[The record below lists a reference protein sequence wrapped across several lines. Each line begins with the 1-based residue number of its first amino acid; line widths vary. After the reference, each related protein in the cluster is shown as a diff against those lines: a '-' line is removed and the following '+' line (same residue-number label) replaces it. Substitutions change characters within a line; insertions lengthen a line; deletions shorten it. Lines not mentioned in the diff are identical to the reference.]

1 MNTRTQRLITL
12 VSVAAMGAG
21 LTTFLSEP
29 AQATATRSFELDD
42 AASFSLGELHH
53 AAVESNGQVH
63 ASVGLTRVALP
74 AELGVV
80 YAQARGSDG
89 AIYLGTGEGGRIYR
103 VRNEQVDVFAETGQ
117 MLVSSLV
124 FGDGGVLYAG
134 TVPEGR
140 IYAIAT
146 TGTQAGQ
153 PREFARPTPPATGN
167 QTGTQ
172 TGSQGPSAT
181 GTQAAA
187 TGTQA
192 PTSVVAAATAPTPDA
207 APGPAPAE
215 SVWDLAWDAS
225 HQRLYAATGAQGH
238 VFAIDPQGRT
248 ELLWDAPAAHA
259 MSLAIGA
266 EGVLFVGTS
275 DDAVVARITSPFT
288 NQHRTEI
295 AWDFPGN
302 EITDLAFRDGVLV
315 IAANEFPAPPAAST
329 GPTKRTASSMRG
341 ARPGVAKGRI
351 WTLSAD
357 GRAERVWANED
368 GHVTRLSLGEQGLIY
383 GALGTDGRVVRISPD
398 RTSAIWL
405 DVDEREVLALDMTG
419 NAPFLA
425 TGDAAA
431 FYRLQAERPEDPHW
445 TSKVLDAELV
455 SRWGQLTWRGT
466 GTLRMETR
474 SGNVERP
481 DETWSD
487 WSTAITAP
495 GPIHSP
501 AARFLQIRTTFISAD
516 ASLRALQAFYLPQNQ
531 RPVLSDVGL
540 KARTTKRVEGEA
552 PAPSPQLG
560 LSWKVES
567 VDGDRLRYRV
577 RFREE
582 SQSVWRDLLRD
593 SETLTATEYQW
604 NTSSVPDGFYVVQVE
619 ASDEPS
625 NPDVYTLRAMANSE
639 PLLVDNHPP
648 DLVDVRT
655 TGTHVTGRATDTMG
669 PIARLEVAIDGGE
682 WRMFFPA
689 DDLFDTREERFDL
702 DLATLTTTRPLTP
715 GSHIVAIRTQ
725 DAAGNMVSAE
735 TSIDIAAAPSTP
747 VAPRTRRPTR

>member
-1 MNTRTQRLITL
+1 MHTRTQRLATL
-12 VSVAAMGAG
+12 VSVAALGAG
-21 LTTFLSEP
+21 ITVGLSEP
-29 AQATATRSFELDD
+29 AQATATRSFEIDD
-42 AASFSLGELHH
+42 AAAFSLGELHH
-53 AAVESNGQVH
+53 AAVESNGHVH
-63 ASVGLTRVALP
+63 ASVGLSRIALP
-74 AELGVV
+74 PELGVV
-80 YAQARGSDG
+80 YSQARAADG

-103 VRNEQVDVFAETGQ
+103 VRGEQVDVFAETSQ

-140 IYAIAT
+140 IFAIPT
-146 TGTQAGQ
+146 TGAQAGQ
-153 PREFARPTPPATGN
+153 LREFARPTPPVTASQTASQTGTQGSTTGT

-172 TGSQGPSAT
+172 TG
-181 GTQAAA
+181 
-187 TGTQA
+187 
-192 PTSVVAAATAPTPDA
+192 SVVAAATAPAPDV
-207 APGPAPAE
+207 APAPSPAE
-215 SVWDLAWDAS
+215 SIWDLAWDAA

-238 VFAIDPQGRT
+238 VFAIDPQGHT

-259 MSLAIGA
+259 MSLAIGN
-266 EGVLFVGTS
+266 EGVLYVGTS

-302 EITDLAFRDGVLV
+302 EITDLAFQDGVLV
-315 IAANEFPAPPAAST
+315 VAANEFPAPPSASA
-329 GPTKRTASSMRG
+329 GPTKRTASSTRG
-341 ARPGVAKGRI
+341 ARPAVGHGRI
-351 WTLSAD
+351 WTLAAD
-357 GRAERVWANED
+357 GRAERLWANED
-368 GHVTRLSLGEQGLIY
+368 GHVTRLSLGANGVIF
-383 GALGTDGRVVRISPD
+383 GALGTDGRVVRIAPD
-398 RTSAIWL
+398 RTSAVWL

-419 NAPFLA
+419 TAPFLA

-455 SRWGQLTWRGT
+455 SRFGQLTWRGT
-466 GTLRMETR
+466 GTIRMETR

-487 WSTAITAP
+487 WSAP
-495 GPIHSP
+495 IISSGPIHSP
-501 AARFLQIRTTFISAD
+501 AARFLQIRATFVTEGAT
-516 ASLRALQAFYLPQNQ
+516 LRALQAFYLPQNQ

-540 KARTTKRVEGEA
+540 KARTTKRVEGEP

-582 SQSVWRDLLRD
+582 SQTVWRDLLRD
-593 SETLTATEYQW
+593 SEVLAATEYQW

-648 DLVDVRT
+648 ELVDVRAN
-655 TGTHVTGRATDTMG
+655 GTHVTGRATDTMG

-682 WRMFFPA
+682 WRMFFPS

-702 DLATLTTTRPLTP
+702 DLTTLTTSRALTP
-715 GSHIVAIRTQ
+715 GAHIIAIRTQ
-725 DAAGNMVSAE
+725 DSAGNGVTAE
-735 TSIDIAAAPSTP
+735 TTVDIPAAAAPA
-747 VAPRTRRPTR
+747 APRPRRPAR

>member
-1 MNTRTQRLITL
+1 MNTRTQRLVTL
-12 VSVAAMGAG
+12 VSVAALGAG
-21 LTTFLSEP
+21 LSVGLSEP
-29 AQATATRSFELDD
+29 AQATSTRSFELDD

-63 ASVGLTRVALP
+63 ASVGLTRIALP
-74 AELGVV
+74 ADLGVV
-80 YAQARGSDG
+80 YSQARGDDG
-89 AIYLGTGEGGRIYR
+89 AIYLGTGEGGRVYR
-103 VRNEQVDVFAETGQ
+103 VRGEQVDLFAETGQ

-153 PREFARPTPPATGN
+153 LREFARPTPSTDAP
-167 QTGTQ
+167 TGTQ
-172 TGSQGPSAT
+172 TGTQSAAST
-181 GTQAAA
+181 GTQTTAPM
-187 TGTQA
+187 TG
-192 PTSVVAAATAPTPDA
+192 VVAAATAPAPEA
-207 APGPAPAE
+207 APSPAPAE
-215 SVWDLAWDAS
+215 SIWDLAWDAA

-275 DDAVVARITSPFT
+275 DDAVVARIVSPFT
-288 NQHRTEI
+288 SQHRTEV

-315 IAANEFPAPPAAST
+315 IAANEFPAPPAASA
-329 GPTKRTASSMRG
+329 GPIKRTASAARG

-357 GRAERVWANED
+357 GRAERLWASEE

-383 GALGTDGRVVRISPD
+383 GALGTDGRVVRIAPD
-398 RTSAIWL
+398 RTSAVWL

-419 NAPFLA
+419 SAPFLA

-466 GTLRMETR
+466 GTIRMQTR
-474 SGNVERP
+474 TGNVERP

-487 WSTAITAP
+487 WSTAITAA
-495 GPIHSP
+495 GPIRSP
-501 AARFLQIRTTFISAD
+501 AARFLQIRTTFVSAD
-516 ASLRALQAFYLPQNQ
+516 ASLRALQAYYLPQNQ

-552 PAPSPQLG
+552 PTPSPQLG

-567 VDGDRLRYRV
+567 VDGDSLRYRV

-582 SQSVWRDLLRD
+582 SQSVWRDLVRD
-593 SETLTATEYQW
+593 AETLSATEYQW

-619 ASDEPS
+619 ASDELS

-648 DLVDVRT
+648 DLVDIRT

-669 PIARLEVAIDGGE
+669 PIARLEVALDGGE

-689 DDLFDTREERFDL
+689 DDLFDTRDERFDL
-702 DLATLTTTRPLTP
+702 DLTTLTTSHPLAP

-735 TSIDIAAAPSTP
+735 TSINIAAPPSTP
-747 VAPRTRRPTR
+747 LASRARRTTR